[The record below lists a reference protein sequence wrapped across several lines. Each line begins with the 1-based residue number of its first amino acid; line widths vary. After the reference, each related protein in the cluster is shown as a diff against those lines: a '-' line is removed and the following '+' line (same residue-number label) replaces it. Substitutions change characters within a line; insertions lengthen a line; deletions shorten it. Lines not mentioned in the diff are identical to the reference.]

1 MPNPGTERSQV
12 FTDRNAQIMFLN
24 SATRY
29 STVRLWIFPK
39 KFLDQEQ
46 VVVKNHY
53 INHRPFLRD
62 VREDERNRLTF
73 ILQFNSNFHE
83 GLNCDLNHLNLKI
96 AFLQSCFSFF
106 ARTKTVYLSVCLSVY
121 GTASAEGPC
130 FGAGST
136 PMLRLFVWSGNAHQP
151 ENTNID
157 SVAHF

>member
-96 AFLQSCFSFF
+96 AFLKDNPVSAFLPELKPCICRYVCLFMAQPLPR
-106 ARTKTVYLSVCLSVY
+106 ARVSALAQLLCCGYLSGQATLTSLK
-121 GTASAEGPC
+121 TQI
-130 FGAGST
+130 ST
-136 PMLRLFVWSGNAHQP
+136 Q
-151 ENTNID
+151 
-157 SVAHF
+157 